1 MHVKL
6 VIVGGKA
13 NKSRV
18 SVELPTV
25 IGRSRE
31 ADLTIAHP
39 MISRKHC
46 ELYEVKGLAMIRDLG
61 SLNGLFVG
69 GTQVSEAPL
78 YPNAEFSVGPLTFR
92 IEYAYADQMATMHDA
107 TTVNER
113 NEPPEPASPSEPRQ
127 AKATWRLPSEA
138 DRGGPD
144 LGAIRPAE
152 PPPPPGRVD
161 EPPPPAD
168 AADELPGSPGP
179 TTAQPDEQMP
189 DFSAWDA
196 PGEPE
201 RAADE
206 QVRVVPSPPPGLL
219 SPPPDA
225 KPPSSPTV
233 RGKPPEPTPPPSSPP
248 GAPIQQT
255 AAFEPEELAGT
266 GEEPT
271 GDEPK
276 SPPDQPSA
284 PPADEGSS
292 GSATDHEVDA
302 DEDEGEGMFDLSAP
316 PAPQRDESDSTGPS
330 EELDDFLKGL
340 E

>member
-69 GTQVSEAPL
+69 GTQVSEAAL

-92 IEYAYADQMATMHDA
+92 IEYEYAGRMAAAPDA
-107 TTVNER
+107 TTVNET
-113 NEPPEPASPSEPRQ
+113 NGKEEDPAPPPQHEPGPGHPDFQVGGPPRATPHVEGPDAGSSPMEPRG
-127 AKATWRLPSEA
+127 EV
-138 DRGGPD
+138 PD
-144 LGAIRPAE
+144 G
-152 PPPPPGRVD
+152 
-161 EPPPPAD
+161 PPPAI
-168 AADELPGSPGP
+168 APPGG
-179 TTAQPDEQMP
+179 EMP

-196 PGEPE
+196 AGETE
-201 RAADE
+201 KAEDD
-206 QVRVVPSPPPGLL
+206 RVSEVPTPPPGLFGTP
-219 SPPPDA
+219 SEPD
-225 KPPSSPTV
+225 PSAPRIAPSE
-233 RGKPPEPTPPPSSPP
+233 PPEPAPPPSSTPA
-248 GAPIQQT
+248 APIQQT
-255 AAFEPEELAGT
+255 TEFEPQELVGA
-266 GEEPT
+266 P
-271 GDEPK
+271 DEPE
-276 SPPDQPSA
+276 SPPDQP
-284 PPADEGSS
+284 PPESADEGTD
-292 GSATDHEVDA
+292 GSATDREADA
-302 DEDEGEGMFDLSAP
+302 NQAEGEDDGMFDLSLP
-316 PAPQRDESDSTGPS
+316 PAPQADEADSTGPS